1 MTYGPQAYDD
11 LLKMEGQIRKQR
23 QETLYAQRE
32 ARKHF
37 AEAIAIIVLV
47 LTVVGFFIFVF
58 YLWHNKA

>member
-1 MTYGPQAYDD
+1 
-11 LLKMEGQIRKQR
+11 MERDIRKQR

-37 AEAIAIIVLV
+37 AEAIAIIILV
-47 LTVVGFFIFVF
+47 LTVVGFFVFVF